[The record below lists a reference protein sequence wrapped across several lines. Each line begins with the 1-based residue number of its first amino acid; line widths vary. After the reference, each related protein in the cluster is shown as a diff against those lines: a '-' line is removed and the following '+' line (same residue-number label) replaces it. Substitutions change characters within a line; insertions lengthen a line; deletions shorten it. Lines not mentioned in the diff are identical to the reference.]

1 MIGVT
6 NQQTRRTIVV
16 RLNGLIS
23 PAEMQDFADKYR
35 AATDTYAGQP
45 HLVLADMRGMKTNTP
60 AAASILQSAIAYA
73 RGRGVLCCAHISDD
87 TVARLQMA
95 RIAREVAAGDDVT
108 IDVVSLEEAEVVLQE
123 KRFELM
129 KRMAAAG
136 AAV

>member
-16 RLNGLIS
+16 RLTGLIG
-23 PAEMQDFADKYR
+23 PTEMQDFAERYR
-35 AATDTYAGQP
+35 AATDFYGGEP

-60 AAASILQSAIAYA
+60 AAAGILQSAIAYA
-73 RGRGVLCCAHISDD
+73 RSRGVHCCAHISDD

-108 IDVVSLEEAEVVLQE
+108 VDVVSLEEAEAVLHE
-123 KRFELM
+123 KRFELL
-129 KRMAAAG
+129 KSGVTPGVPA
-136 AAV
+136 